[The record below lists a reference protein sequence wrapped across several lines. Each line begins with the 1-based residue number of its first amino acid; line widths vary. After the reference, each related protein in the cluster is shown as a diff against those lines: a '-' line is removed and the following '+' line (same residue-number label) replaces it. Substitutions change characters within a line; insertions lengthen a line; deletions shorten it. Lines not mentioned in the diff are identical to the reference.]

1 MLDLAI
7 KHEDKLKKE
16 MIGVMFVEKY
26 KFENVASYYNETI
39 IKKDWV
45 GWSNIQMVS
54 VNKEGEVI
62 GYFSVDLC
70 RDTFNL
76 SNLHIIN
83 FTDDKVLFA
92 KDLKSFFMKLTKRE
106 DIRKLNFSVAIGH
119 PIEKSYDKMVE
130 KYGGR
135 ITGTKKE
142 DVKLFDGKLYDL
154 KGYEIFMDSIRQ
166 ALEKRAWKQVEI

>member
-7 KHEDKLKKE
+7 KHEDNLKKE
-16 MIGVMFVEKY
+16 MIGTMFVEKY

-39 IKKDWV
+39 IKKDGV
-45 GWSNIQMVS
+45 GWNNIQMVS

-70 RDTFNL
+70 SDTFNL

-92 KDLKSFFMKLTKRE
+92 KDFKKQRYKAECRNIDTER
-106 DIRKLNFSVAIGH
+106 
-119 PIEKSYDKMVE
+119 SY
-130 KYGGR
+130 G
-135 ITGTKKE
+135 
-142 DVKLFDGKLYDL
+142 
-154 KGYEIFMDSIRQ
+154 
-166 ALEKRAWKQVEI
+166 A